1 MAKVFADDV
10 ALNYEGTEPYIALL
24 GTTIYD
30 TGGNDDGRL
39 DPGETVDLTGTLRNV
54 GGVDFTNLTTT
65 IESADPYITIIDNSC
80 NFGYLAIDSIRENT
94 SDPYVISTDL
104 YTPIGY
110 RADFILIASEGSF
123 VDTFNFDLMVGSY
136 DYLVWNPDPTP
147 NSGETI
153 DNILASLDFS
163 GQYTTTIEQD
173 DDLNVY
179 KTIFVCTGVFPIKYV
194 IMAES
199 YEASMLVDYMYD
211 GGRLY
216 LEGGDVWCYDPSI
229 NFGYDFCWLFRID
242 PVSDGTG
249 DMGPVVGQSGT
260 FTEGMNFI
268 YDGENAFMDRIDTMD
283 TGVLIFKDGDNDYGC
298 GIANDGG
305 IYKTLGTSFQ
315 FGGLVD
321 SGGVSTKT
329 VLLDSIM
336 QFFDVLPT
344 GVEEITKSDV
354 NVLTLKVYPNPFSKL
369 INISFGKVYG
379 AKSIDLKIYDATGRL
394 VKDFSRFTPDA
405 SRSTF
410 LSWDGND
417 DSGHKVSSGIYFVTL
432 ETEDFRKTKKVIL
445 IE

>member
-39 DPGETVDLTGTLRNV
+39 DPGETVDLTGMLRNV

-65 IESADPYITIIDNSC
+65 IESADPYITIIDNSG
-80 NFGYLAIDSIRENT
+80 NFGYLAIDSTRENT
-94 SDPYVISTDL
+94 TDPYVISADL

-110 RADFILIASEGSF
+110 RADFILIASESGF

-147 NSGETI
+147 SSGETI

-163 GQYTTTIEQD
+163 GQYATTIEQE

-179 KTIFVCTGVFPIKYV
+179 KTIFVCTGVFPNKYV
-194 IMAES
+194 IMAGS
-199 YEASMLVDYMYD
+199 YEPSMLVDYVYD

-229 NFGYDFCWLFRID
+229 LFGYDFCWLFRID
-242 PVSDGTG
+242 PVFDGTG

-268 YDGENAFMDRIDTMD
+268 YDGENAYMDRIDTTG

-298 GIANDGG
+298 GVANDGG

-315 FGGLVD
+315 LGGLVD

-336 QFFDVLPT
+336 QFFDILPT

-354 NVLTLKVYPNPFSKL
+354 MLPKLTLHPNPFRD
-369 INISFGKVYG
+369 IVEISYAIGRESG
-379 AKSIDLKIYDATGRL
+379 GEALEIYDATGRL
-394 VKDFSRFTPDA
+394 VKSFRLAPDA
-405 SRSTF
+405 LRSTQIR
-410 LSWDGND
+410 WDGTDNQNR
-417 DSGHKVSSGIYFVTL
+417 KLSSGVYFIRL
-432 ETEDFRKTKKVIL
+432 EIKDYRETEKVIL
-445 IE
+445 LR